1 MSLPILA
8 TEDNWQAFDEAWK
21 QLIENQGPIEDL
33 VQAMEIIAAK
43 RRLARCMPLLRE
55 HAEKL
60 AAASRAEHAAQILG
74 AALRGGAAVGDVADM
89 LWRNAE
95 AAWSQQPWWAPYVEL
110 SGFRQNAS
118 DLRRAWICF
127 DDMRCYAPGVV
138 IFHRGGWGIG
148 EVSDFT
154 PGDLELGVRFASGR
168 KDRFPLRTAVEIFER
183 LADYDLRAQH
193 LRDPQNLKQRIQNEP
208 LEILR
213 AVLLRHSGKAS
224 QVMIKNAL
232 AQVGLDGNAWSTWW
246 RKTRMQAENSEWF
259 RVSGSGQKVE
269 IELLR
274 RALDPVASLK
284 RQLEHATSLADALS
298 RARDIFGSS
307 KLEQGVRDAGLDVLE
322 QLTRAP
328 KTPLADR
335 LSTWMLLREHRN
347 QTPEGL
353 ASLLREALAKP
364 VPTDPSVPSAVWTL
378 LQQIPLARDQ
388 ERAVG
393 LLQEI
398 YGEAWIDEAAKSL
411 HHAPPGM
418 VKPLIDALLAAKRD
432 DALAQ
437 QYASLLARP
446 MRSPFALLALIRLAE
461 DGRIKGDFPA
471 PEQRAHALIELA
483 AQLAEGRRGNPLLA
497 RAEQRLV
504 DVLTKGERPLLAT
517 WLANADAHTFRQLR
531 TMLQRGVADEIDSAI
546 TDAALARGIDLVRA
560 EEVPFWEEDRIW
572 TTRAGLA
579 RRQAELREI
588 RDVKL
593 PHNAETIGKAAG
605 FGDLSENFEWAQAI
619 EEQRHLT
626 EAAATIERE
635 LRLAALLENAPIA
648 ENTVAPGTLV
658 RYRDLT
664 HGEEHEVAILGPWD
678 NEPHAI
684 SYRAPLAAGMLGL
697 SPGAKATIEL
707 PGGRIEVE
715 VLRVETVPVH

>member
-8 TEDNWQAFDEAWK
+8 TEDNWQAFDEAWNE
-21 QLIENQGPIEDL
+21 LIKTQGPIEDL
-33 VQAMEIIAAK
+33 VQAMEIVAAK
-43 RRLARCMPLLRE
+43 RRLARCLPLLRE

-60 AAASRAEHAAQILG
+60 ASAKRCEDAALLLG
-74 AALRGGAAVGDVADM
+74 AALRGGAAVGAVADL

-95 AAWSQQPWWAPYVEL
+95 AAWGTLPWWNPYIEL
-110 SGFRQNAS
+110 SGFRPSAN
-118 DLRRAWICF
+118 DLKRAWVCF
-127 DDMRCYAPGVV
+127 DDMRSYAPGVV

-148 EVSDFT
+148 EVTDFT
-154 PGDLELGVRFASGR
+154 PGELELGVRFVSGR
-168 KDRFPLRTAVEIFER
+168 KDRFPLRTAVDIFER

-193 LRDPQNLKQRIQNEP
+193 LRDPAALKQRVQNEP

-224 QVMIKNAL
+224 QISIKNAL
-232 AQVGLDGNAWSTWW
+232 AQVGVDGNAWSTWW

-269 IELLR
+269 IEILR

-284 RQLEHATSLADALS
+284 RQLEHAPTLAVALS
-298 RARDIFGSS
+298 RARDIFGSN
-307 KLEQGVRDAGLDVLE
+307 KLEQSVRDAGLDVLE
-322 QLTRAP
+322 RLTVTP
-328 KTPLADR
+328 KTPLDDR

-353 ASLLREALAKP
+353 ANMLKEALAKP
-364 VPTDPSVPSAVWTL
+364 VPTDPSIPSPVWAL
-378 LQQIPLARDQ
+378 IQQIPLARDQ
-388 ERAVG
+388 ERAVV
-393 LLQEI
+393 LLQEV
-398 YGEAWIDEAAKSL
+398 YGEGWIDEAAKNL

-418 VKPLIDALLAAKRD
+418 VKPLIDALLAAKRTE
-432 DALAQ
+432 ALAQ
-437 QYASLLARP
+437 QYSMLLARP
-446 MRSPFALLALIRLAE
+446 MRSPFALLALIRVAE
-461 DGRIKGDFPA
+461 DGKITGDFATPV
-471 PEQRAHALIELA
+471 QRAHALIELA
-483 AQLAEGRRGNPLLA
+483 AQLAEGRRGNALLA
-497 RAEQRLV
+497 RAEQRLI
-504 DVLTKGERPLLAT
+504 DVMTKGQPPLLQT
-517 WLANADAHTFRQLR
+517 WLAEADLPVYRQLR
-531 TMLQRGVADEIDSAI
+531 ATLQRGVADEIDAAI
-546 TDAALARGIDLVRA
+546 TDAALSRGIDLLRA

-579 RRQAELREI
+579 KRQAELREV

-593 PHNAETIGKAAG
+593 PQNAEAIGKAAA

-635 LRLAALLENAPIA
+635 LRIAALLENAPIA
-648 ENTVAPGTLV
+648 DGMVSPGTLV
-658 RYRDLT
+658 RYRDIT
-664 HGEEHEVAILGPWD
+664 NAEVHDVAILGPWD
-678 NEPHAI
+678 NEPNAI

-697 SPGAKATIEL
+697 SAGTKATIEL

-715 VLRVETVPVH
+715 VLAVEPAPVH

>member
-1 MSLPILA
+1 MSLSILA
-8 TEDNWQAFDEAWK
+8 TEDNWQAFDEAWNE
-21 QLIENQGPIEDL
+21 LIKTLGPIEDL
-33 VQAMEIIAAK
+33 VQALDIVSAK

-55 HAEKL
+55 HADKL
-60 AAASRAEHAAQILG
+60 AAGGRSEDAAAILG
-74 AALRGGAAVGDVADM
+74 AALRGGAAVGDVAEP
-89 LWRNAE
+89 LWRNAQT
-95 AAWSQQPWWAPYVEL
+95 AWGEQPWWNPYIEL
-110 SGFRQNAS
+110 AGFRPNAN

-127 DDMRCYAPGVV
+127 DDMRSYAPGVV

-148 EVSDFT
+148 EVSEFT
-154 PGDLELGVRFASGR
+154 PGELELGVRFSSGR
-168 KDRFPLRTAVEIFER
+168 KDRFPLRTAVDIFER

-193 LRDPQNLKQRIQNEP
+193 LRDPQKLKQRVQQEP
-208 LEILR
+208 LEILK
-213 AVLLRHSGKAS
+213 AVLLRHGGKAT
-224 QVMIKNAL
+224 QVAIKNAL
-232 AQVGLDGNAWSTWW
+232 AQVGVDGNAWSTWW

-298 RARDIFGSS
+298 RARDIFGSN
-307 KLEQGVRDAGLDVLE
+307 KLEQGVRDAGLGVLE
-322 QLTRAP
+322 QLTRTP

-335 LSTWMLLREHRN
+335 LSAWMLIREHKN

-353 ASLLREALAKP
+353 ANALKEALAKP
-364 VPTDPSVPSAVWTL
+364 APSDPSVPNAVWAL
-378 LQQIPLARDQ
+378 LQAIPLARDQ
-388 ERAVG
+388 ERSVA
-393 LLQEI
+393 LLQELH
-398 YGEAWIDEAAKSL
+398 GDAWLDEAAKNL
-411 HHAPPGM
+411 HHAPPGLI
-418 VKPLIDALLAAKRD
+418 KPLVDALLAAKRG
-432 DALAQ
+432 DALAK
-437 QYASLLARP
+437 QYSMLLARP

-461 DGRIKGDFPA
+461 DGKFQGEFPG
-471 PEQRAHALIELA
+471 PEQRAHALVDLA
-483 AQLAEGRRGNPLLA
+483 VQLAEGRRGNPLLA
-497 RAEQRLV
+497 RAEQRLI
-504 DVLTKGERPLLAT
+504 DVLTKGEPPLLGK
-517 WLANADAHTFRQLR
+517 WLADADAHTFRQLR

-560 EEVPFWEEDRIW
+560 EELPFWEEDRIW

-593 PHNAETIGKAAG
+593 PQNAEAIGKAAG

-635 LRLAALLENAPIA
+635 LRIAALLENAPIA

-664 HGEEHEVAILGPWD
+664 HAEEHDVAILGPWD
-678 NEPHAI
+678 NEPNAI

-697 SPGAKATIEL
+697 APGTKATIEL
-707 PGGRIEVE
+707 PGGKIEVE
-715 VLRVETVPVH
+715 VLRVEPVPVH